1 MSLFS
6 ATETKDWVWFE
17 DVLAYDNARLP
28 QALIQTGLTTHTP
41 PYVEVGL
48 RSLRWLMSLQ
58 TTSSGYFRPVGTK
71 SFGRLRQKPE
81 AFDQQPVEASAT
93 ISACLAAW
101 RADDGAEW
109 PTEAMRAFG
118 WFLGEND
125 LQTALIDPDTGS
137 CSDGLHPDRPN
148 ENKGAESVLSYLLG
162 LVEIRQFKRADC
174 DGPNETCIQI
184 DRQRRQSRDPTS
196 NRSQGASLS
205 QSQFLNRQSLY
216 LRPDP
221 ARVVVRPFK
230 PATEPRDLNPTD
242 KIRANHIVDRVL
254 RLDAEAAAQQLSD
267 VLENFEGRHRN
278 LLDIFETRAAE
289 MEDAFEPHA
298 ELNKTQRR
306 LIGAYFLHEYSFEA
320 SALFNP
326 SIVRHPDQTGA
337 PENGCRFILSLRAVG
352 EGHIS
357 SLTFRSGTIAA
368 DGSVAVDPTARLA
381 SVPKVRSRTS
391 RPNGDDV
398 EVVFRPDEELSERV
412 IFPITDAQSNGIE
425 DARFVEFN
433 DDARKTFYA
442 TYTAY
447 SGRAIRSEL
456 LETTDFRSF
465 RMTPLGGSAARN
477 KGMAL
482 FPRKIDGRYAM
493 IGRQDNENLY
503 LIYSDDLYTWDG
515 GQSILQPEYPWE
527 FVQIGNCGSP
537 IELDDCWLLLTHG
550 VGPVRKYSI
559 GAVLLDKKDPSKVL
573 ARSREPLV
581 RPEPT
586 EREGYVPNVVYTC
599 GAMRHARSDHLALR
613 DI

>member
-1 MSLFS
+1 
-6 ATETKDWVWFE
+6 
-17 DVLAYDNARLP
+17 
-28 QALIQTGLTTHTP
+28 
-41 PYVEVGL
+41 
-48 RSLRWLMSLQ
+48 
-58 TTSSGYFRPVGTK
+58 
-71 SFGRLRQKPE
+71 
-81 AFDQQPVEASAT
+81 
-93 ISACLAAW
+93 
-101 RADDGAEW
+101 
-109 PTEAMRAFG
+109 
-118 WFLGEND
+118 
-125 LQTALIDPDTGS
+125 
-137 CSDGLHPDRPN
+137 
-148 ENKGAESVLSYLLG
+148 
-162 LVEIRQFKRADC
+162 
-174 DGPNETCIQI
+174 
-184 DRQRRQSRDPTS
+184 
-196 NRSQGASLS
+196 
-205 QSQFLNRQSLY
+205 LY

-221 ARVVVRPFK
+221 TRVVVRPFK
-230 PATEPRDLNPTD
+230 PATEPRNLNPTD
-242 KIRANHIVDRVL
+242 KARAGHIVDRVL
-254 RLDAEAAAQQLSD
+254 GLDSEVAAQLLNE

-278 LLDIFETRAAE
+278 LLEVFETRAAE
-289 MEDAFEPHA
+289 MEDALGPHA

-326 SIVRHPDQTGA
+326 SIVRHPDQSSA

-357 SLTFRSGTIAA
+357 SLTFRSGSIAA
-368 DGSVAVDPTARLA
+368 DGSVAVDPTTRLA
-381 SVPKVRSRTS
+381 CVPRIRSRVV
-391 RPNGDDV
+391 RPNGEQV
-398 EVVFRPDEELSERV
+398 ELIFQPDQGLSELV
-412 IFPITDAQSNGIE
+412 IFPVTDAHANGIE

-433 DDARKTFYA
+433 DDGRKTFYA

-447 SGRAIRSEL
+447 NGRGIRSEL

-465 RMTPLGGSAARN
+465 RMSPLDGSAACN

-503 LIYSDDLYTWDG
+503 LIYSDDLYRWEG
-515 GQSILQPEYPWE
+515 GRSFLQPEYPWE

-581 RPEPT
+581 RPDPT

-599 GAMRHARSDHLALR
+599 GAMRYGDQIVLPYAVSDTFSNFATIKIAALMQAVAS
-613 DI
+613 